1 MHNLLS
7 VNYKNSKKNN
17 NSHADMILGNRACYV
32 HMMSL
37 MERVLCHF
45 LWDVG
50 PMNVNINTLKVGF
63 LNLPATLISGQ
74 KSWLHD

>member
-1 MHNLLS
+1 
-7 VNYKNSKKNN
+7 
-17 NSHADMILGNRACYV
+17 MILGNRACYV

-63 LNLPATLISGQ
+63 LNLPATLISG
-74 KSWLHD
+74 

>member
-1 MHNLLS
+1 MHML
-7 VNYKNSKKNN
+7 
-17 NSHADMILGNRACYV
+17 
-32 HMMSL
+32 SL

-63 LNLPATLISGQ
+63 FCLQHLSQVKKVGCMINKKTILESKTKVKICLAVLFSENR
-74 KSWLHD
+74 

>member
-1 MHNLLS
+1 
-7 VNYKNSKKNN
+7 
-17 NSHADMILGNRACYV
+17 MILGNRACYV

-50 PMNVNINTLKVGF
+50 PMNVIINTLKVGF

>member
-1 MHNLLS
+1 
-7 VNYKNSKKNN
+7 
-17 NSHADMILGNRACYV
+17 MILGNRARYV

-50 PMNVNINTLKVGF
+50 PMNVNINTLKVCLAVLF
-63 LNLPATLISGQ
+63 SENR
-74 KSWLHD
+74 

>member
-1 MHNLLS
+1 
-7 VNYKNSKKNN
+7 
-17 NSHADMILGNRACYV
+17 MILGNRACYV

-37 MERVLCHF
+37 AERVLCHF

-63 LNLPATLISGQ
+63 LNLPATLIPGQ
-74 KSWLHD
+74 KSWLHDS

>member
-1 MHNLLS
+1 
-7 VNYKNSKKNN
+7 
-17 NSHADMILGNRACYV
+17 MILGNRACYV
-32 HMMSL
+32 HMLSL
-37 MERVLCHF
+37 VERVLCHF
-45 LWDVG
+45 LWDVS

>member
-1 MHNLLS
+1 
-7 VNYKNSKKNN
+7 
-17 NSHADMILGNRACYV
+17 MILGNRARYV

-50 PMNVNINTLKVGF
+50 PMNVIINTLKVGF